1 MKQIYTSMIMNKN
14 IHCAGLL
21 ANQKHTKLVSILQL
35 DCSTTCQKA
44 ANFHLL
50 QKTIS
55 RYKLPM
61 WCMCIDI
68 CTLCSRLL
76 WCFTKHLRAQPHQI
90 RSWNYD
96 MISDPEFIT
105 KIFKGEEFSWKEVL
119 VLNFLSN
126 KDENFHLFTKFH
138 CLIFLKKVSRP
149 FSY

>member
-1 MKQIYTSMIMNKN
+1 MLGYLQTRNIPNLCHFYSSNVLRHIRKQPTSICYRKQF
-14 IHCAGLL
+14 L
-21 ANQKHTKLVSILQL
+21 A
-35 DCSTTCQKA
+35 
-44 ANFHLL
+44 
-50 QKTIS
+50 
-55 RYKLPM
+55 KLPI

>member
-1 MKQIYTSMIMNKN
+1 MQKAPKTSFFHTFIKVWICPDPPSVEKIYTFYFYFFFFWR
-14 IHCAGLL
+14 LP
-21 ANQKHTKLVSILQL
+21 L
-35 DCSTTCQKA
+35 DTV
-44 ANFHLL
+44 
-50 QKTIS
+50 
-55 RYKLPM
+55 
-61 WCMCIDI
+61 CMCIDI